1 MGDLRSVEEITNA
14 EVRRILAEMD
24 PRGGSAPFSVEEKR
38 KAYRASVVRAG
49 APEPVDRTEDR
60 TIEGPAGHIPIRLYR
75 PASESGEQLPAV
87 LYLHGGGMFSGD
99 LDTHDPLCR
108 LLANHV
114 PALVVAVEYRLAPE
128 HPYPAAIDDCFAVL
142 DWLASSGSA
151 LDVDHTRISVAGDS
165 AGGNLAAVMSV
176 LARKR
181 STPKVASQVLI
192 YPMMDATLSAASLI
206 ENALIPPFTLVDC
219 VYSWQMYLSKD
230 SDRRNPLIS
239 PGLESELADLPPT
252 LVITAEFDI
261 LADEGE
267 LYVERLRTAG
277 VQVEHEH
284 YPDMVHG
291 FLQWGGQVAAARV
304 AVNRIVQ
311 FLQSHS
317 QTTSIRGGIQSV
329 GSST

>member
-1 MGDLRSVEEITNA
+1 MGDLRSVEEIPNA

-60 TIEGPAGHIPIRLYR
+60 TVEGPAGQIPIRLYL
-75 PASESGEQLPAV
+75 PASKSGERLPTV

-114 PALVVAVEYRLAPE
+114 PALVVAVQYRLAPE
-128 HPYPAAIDDCFAVL
+128 HPYPAAIEDCFAVL
-142 DWLASSGSA
+142 NWLVSSGSS
-151 LDVDHTRISVAGDS
+151 LDVDHKQISVAGDS
-165 AGGNLAAVMSV
+165 AGGNLAAVMS
-176 LARKR
+176 LMAQKR
-181 STPKVASQVLI
+181 SAPMVASQVLI
-192 YPMMDATLSAASLI
+192 YPMMDATLSSSSLI

-219 VYSWQMYLSKD
+219 VYSWQLYLGRD
-230 SDRRNPLIS
+230 PDRRNPLIS
-239 PGLESELADLPPT
+239 PGLESQLTDSPPT

-261 LADEGE
+261 LADEGQ
-267 LYVERLRTAG
+267 LYVEQLRTAG

-317 QTTSIRGGIQSV
+317 QTTDIRGAIQRV
-329 GSST
+329 GTST